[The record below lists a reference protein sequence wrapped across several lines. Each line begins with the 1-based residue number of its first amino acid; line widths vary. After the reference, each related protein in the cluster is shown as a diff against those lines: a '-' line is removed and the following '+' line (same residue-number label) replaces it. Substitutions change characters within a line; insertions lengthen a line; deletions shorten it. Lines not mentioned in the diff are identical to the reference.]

1 MGLFSDPKCVHGKTR
16 GDRGPACTACKKGKT
31 PMSGTLINGKLAK
44 PKRRRNTSTASGDN
58 KRFGR
63 HNGWG

>member
-1 MGLFSDPKCVHGKTR
+1 MGLLSDPKCVHNKTR
-16 GDRGPACTACKKGKT
+16 GACTACKKRKT

-44 PKRRRNTSTASGDN
+44 SRRTRNTSTANGDN
-58 KRFGR
+58 KRLGR